1 MGIKMITKE
10 KVKKEIDKMPD
21 DLVQEVYEFISNI
34 KTTKIRKGKLHT
46 YKLKGKFDN
55 LDIRESAYE

>member
-21 DLVQEVYEFISNI
+21 DLVQEVYKFISNI
-34 KTTKIRKGKLHT
+34 KTTKIRIGNR
-46 YKLKGKFDN
+46 Y
-55 LDIRESAYE
+55 RP